1 MVLVPLSDNIYR
13 AMKSALPASRKKP
26 QPCWVLTA
34 LSQQGISS
42 SSSIKLC
49 EGGVDVSTGP
59 LPTRTSGIGFAILKA
74 GVVKCSGSPLEQ
86 KMLEIIVMISTVCMP
101 SADISAAAL
110 DYQHPRG
117 LLSFPLEVLLLSPF
131 APFTVVGPERCPR
144 SLNNF
149 IMNLDVMSDVFGS
162 GFLSLYNLL

>member
-1 MVLVPLSDNIYR
+1 M
-13 AMKSALPASRKKP
+13 
-26 QPCWVLTA
+26 LTA

-59 LPTRTSGIGFAILKA
+59 LPTRTSGKGFATLKA
-74 GVVKCSGSPLEQ
+74 GVIKCFGSPLEQ
-86 KMLEIIVMISTVCMP
+86 KMLEIIVVISTVCMP
-101 SADISAAAL
+101 STDFSADL
-110 DYQHPRG
+110 NYQHPRG
-117 LLSFPLEVLLLSPF
+117 FLSFPLEVLLSSF

-149 IMNLDVMSDVFGS
+149 IMNLDIMSDAFGS
-162 GFLSLYNLL
+162 GFLSPV

>member
-1 MVLVPLSDNIYR
+1 M
-13 AMKSALPASRKKP
+13 
-26 QPCWVLTA
+26 LTA

-59 LPTRTSGIGFAILKA
+59 LPTRTSEEGFAILTA
-74 GVVKCSGSPLEQ
+74 GVIKCFGSPLEQ

-101 SADISAAAL
+101 STDFSADL
-110 DYQHPRG
+110 DYQHPRCF
-117 LLSFPLEVLLLSPF
+117 LSFRLEVLLSSF
-131 APFTVVGPERCPR
+131 APFTVVGPERCPK

-149 IMNLDVMSDVFGS
+149 IMNLDIMSDAFGS
-162 GFLSLYNLL
+162 GFLSPV